1 MPRPHELD
9 LQRYTGRTVVAV
21 GTLTEHLAVGP
32 APRAGRRSWGSTG
45 RASAGSPHRVR
56 TGGGLVVGALG
67 VEGPV
72 GGAVQRRR
80 DTAPRLVEQLLNA
93 AREISAG
100 LEVAR

>member
-1 MPRPHELD
+1 M
-9 LQRYTGRTVVAV
+9 VAV
-21 GTLTEHLAVGP
+21 GTLTEHLAAVRHRGWAAELGEHRTGVGGIA
-32 APRAGRRSWGSTG
+32 APL
-45 RASAGSPHRVR
+45 R

-80 DTAPRLVEQLLNA
+80 DTAPRLVEQLVDA

-100 LEVAR
+100 LEATR